1 MNDINKTI
9 LIMAG
14 GTGGHVF
21 PGIAVAKEL
30 QQRNWRIHWLGT
42 AARMEADIVPKA
54 GFEISFIDVAGVR
67 GNGIVR
73 LLKAP
78 FQIIHSVYQ
87 ALQVIKQTKPDV
99 VLGMGG
105 FASGPGGIA
114 AWLRGVP
121 LVVHE
126 QNALPGLTNKVL
138 AKLAKRVLTGFN
150 QAFGE
155 QSEKKYNWVG
165 NPVRSDFAN
174 LPEKQTSDD
183 TCNILIV
190 GGSLGASALNTY
202 VPPALAGIDNVQVR
216 HQTGKGHQQAVVD
229 TYQQVWPDSANWQVS
244 EFIDDMAEAYA
255 WADVVICRAGALTVA
270 EVAMVG
276 VAAIFVPLPHAV
288 DDHQTMNARAL
299 VDHHAAVL
307 LPQPQLE
314 EGGLKVIIQ
323 QLVNDGKSRVIM
335 GQKAKAL
342 AKPQATKTVSDICAT
357 LGGIAS

>member
-1 MNDINKTI
+1 MNDMSRTI

-30 QQRNWRIHWLGT
+30 QQRNWQIHWLGT

-54 GFEISFIDVAGVR
+54 GFDISFIDVAGVR

-78 FQIIHSVYQ
+78 FQVIHSVWQ
-87 ALQVIKQTKPDV
+87 ALAVIKQVKPDV

-114 AWLRGVP
+114 AWIRGVP

-138 AKLAKRVLTGFN
+138 AKFAARVLTGFN
-150 QAFGE
+150 QAFGK
-155 QSEKKYNWVG
+155 QSENKYSWVG
-165 NPVRSDFAN
+165 NPVRSDFAD
-174 LPEKQTSDD
+174 LPAKQLSDD
-183 TCNILIV
+183 KCNILIV
-190 GGSLGASALNTY
+190 GGSLGASALNSY
-202 VPPALAGIDNVQVR
+202 VPPALSGIANAQVR
-216 HQTGKGHQQAVVD
+216 HQTGKGQQQIVAD
-229 TYQQVWPDSANWQVS
+229 TYQKLWPDSTNWQVM
-244 EFIDDMAEAYA
+244 EFIDDMAQAYA

-323 QLVNDGKSRVIM
+323 QLVNDAQSRINM
-335 GQKAKAL
+335 GQKAKSL
-342 AKPQATKTVSDICAT
+342 AKPLATKTVSDICESLA
-357 LGGIAS
+357 GVAS